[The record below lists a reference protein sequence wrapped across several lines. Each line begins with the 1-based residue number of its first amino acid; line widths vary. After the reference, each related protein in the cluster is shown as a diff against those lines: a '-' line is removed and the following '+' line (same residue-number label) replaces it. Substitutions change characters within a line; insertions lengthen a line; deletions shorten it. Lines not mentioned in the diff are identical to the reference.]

1 MSDTNMTHSASN
13 SGADNGPEFDNAPQF
28 NNALQFNNSY
38 EQQLSGF
45 YTPLQPTPLQ
55 GARLLYH
62 SEPLAQELE
71 LDVSWF
77 SAPKSAVWAGERVL
91 PGMKPLAQVYSGHQF
106 GMWAGQ
112 LGDGRGILL
121 GEQQLSDG
129 RSMDWHLKGAG
140 LTPYSRM
147 GDGRAVLRSVIREFL
162 ASEAL
167 HHLGIP
173 TSRALTIVTSD
184 HPVYREQAE
193 RGAMLL
199 RVAESHVRFGHF
211 EHFYYR
217 QQPAQVKQLA
227 DYVIARHWPQW
238 AGQEDGYLLWFTDV
252 VKRTA
257 RLMAH
262 WQTVGFAHGV
272 MNTDNMSILGIT
284 MDYGPFGFLD
294 DYDPG
299 YICNHSDHQGRYA
312 FDNQPA
318 VALWNLHR
326 LGQALSDLLSAEQ
339 LQQGLAAYEP
349 ELMAAYGQQMRAKLG
364 FSQSDSQDNDVLT
377 GFLSLMIKEKR
388 DYTRSFRLLSEVE
401 MQSSHSALRD
411 DFIDR
416 AAFDSWYRRYR
427 ARLQQES
434 IDDAERQQLMK
445 AVNPHYILR
454 NYLAQLAIDSA
465 EKDDIQPLQRLHQA
479 LQQPFADNPEFNDL
493 AALPPDWGKHLE
505 ISCSS

>member
-1 MSDTNMTHSASN
+1 MSGSKNVKS
-13 SGADNGPEFDNAPQF
+13 DNTAKF
-28 NNALQFNNSY
+28 NHDVKFKNSY

-45 YTPLQPTPLQ
+45 YTHLQPTPLK

-62 SEPLAQELE
+62 SEALANELE
-71 LDVSWF
+71 LNASWF
-77 SAPKSAVWAGERVL
+77 SAPKSTVWAGESLL
-91 PGMKPLAQVYSGHQF
+91 PGMTPLAQVYSGHQF
-106 GMWAGQ
+106 GVWAGQ

-147 GDGRAVLRSVIREFL
+147 GDGRAVLRSVVREFL

-184 HPVYREQAE
+184 HPVYREQPE

-217 QQPAQVKQLA
+217 QQPEQVKQLA
-227 DYVIARHWPQW
+227 DYVIARHWPYLV
-238 AGQEDGYLLWFTDV
+238 GEQERYLLWFTDV
-252 VKRTA
+252 VMRTA
-257 RLMAH
+257 RLIAQ

-294 DYDPG
+294 DYVPG

-326 LGQALSDLLSAEQ
+326 LGQALSGLMSVAQ
-339 LQQGLAAYEP
+339 LQLALDAYEP
-349 ELMAAYGQQMRAKLG
+349 ELMAVYGQQMRAKLG
-364 FSQSDSQDNDVLT
+364 LFASDSQDNDLLT
-377 GFLSLMIKEKR
+377 GLLSLMIKEGR
-388 DYTRSFRLLSEVE
+388 DYTRTFRLLSEVE
-401 MQSSHSALRD
+401 IHSAHSPLRD

-416 AAFDSWYRRYR
+416 AGFDSWFSRYR
-427 ARLQQES
+427 TRLQQEPV
-434 IDDAERQQLMK
+434 DDAQRQLAMK
-445 AVNPHYILR
+445 AVNPKYILR
-454 NYLAQLAIDSA
+454 NYLAQLAIDHA
-465 EKDDIQPLQRLHQA
+465 EKDDILPLQRLHQA
-479 LQQPFADNPEFNDL
+479 LQQPFADQPEFDSL
-493 AALPPDWGKHLE
+493 ADLPPDWGKHLE